1 MNWRHRIIHW
11 TELPEDKSGGPLAAE
26 ANFYRRLVGKLIVE
40 GHENRWVLIKGEE
53 IIGIWDAR
61 DEALAVATERF
72 FQQPVLVKQIL
83 EWEPLLRLPH
93 RWFYGTTNISN
104 QSA

>member
-1 MNWRHRIIHW
+1 MNWQQKVMHW
-11 TELPEDKSGGPLAAE
+11 TELSEDTSGGSLATE
-26 ANFYRRLVGKLIVE
+26 WNFYLREIGRLLAE
-40 GHENRWVLIKGEE
+40 RQDNRWALIKGEAV
-53 IIGIWDAR
+53 IGIWDTR

-72 FQQPVLVKQIL
+72 FQQPVLVKQLL

-93 RWFYGTTNISN
+93 RWFYGTTNVSN